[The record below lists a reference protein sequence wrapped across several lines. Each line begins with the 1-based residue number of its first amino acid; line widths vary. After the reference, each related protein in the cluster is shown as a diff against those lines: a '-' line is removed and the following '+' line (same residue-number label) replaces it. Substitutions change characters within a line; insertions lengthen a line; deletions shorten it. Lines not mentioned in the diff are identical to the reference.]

1 MIDNLEISRLH
12 ALAYLFRGLL
22 YGLFQAVE
30 DTCMQADGAFD
41 FRGDSVRTVNGTE
54 KTLANSNQRDTKGFK
69 TSSAFERDLG
79 VGGLSIFGRF
89 KLDWMFVRGYA
100 RAPRDT
106 KATYRMAPHF
116 ARTLEELR
124 DATQPRLSDHAP
136 LTVSL
141 PINDTCQDGS
151 CLGDPAKDSR
161 EGTENVSWEEEYGQ

>member
-1 MIDNLEISRLH
+1 
-12 ALAYLFRGLL
+12 
-22 YGLFQAVE
+22 
-30 DTCMQADGAFD
+30 
-41 FRGDSVRTVNGTE
+41 
-54 KTLANSNQRDTKGFK
+54 
-69 TSSAFERDLG
+69 
-79 VGGLSIFGRF
+79 
-89 KLDWMFVRGYA
+89 
-100 RAPRDT
+100 
-106 KATYRMAPHF
+106 MAPHL